1 MKGLL
6 LHRRVGGLWI
16 ASCVFFVLCCGRAV
30 AADTVSRG
38 NSATLT
44 GKVSDASG
52 LPVEGAMVFI
62 YSSPAVRQSADF
74 MSAPTEKDGIYRLL
88 LPPGRYWA
96 VARLKKSIGFGPLMP
111 GDKHSG
117 EPLEVDLMSEK
128 EVTLDFT
135 VTDLREAMNIREKTR
150 EVAVRVTGRIVDEKG
165 ISLGGV
171 YAVAGKRERMPGVP
185 DYLSAWSDADGRYTL
200 YVPKGTYYLGSASAF
215 PPGQTYVG
223 SGVITVDGDK
233 GGVDIVR
240 NSGKG
245 R

>member
-38 NSATLT
+38 NSAMLT

-52 LPVEGAMVFI
+52 LSVEGAMVFI

-117 EPLEVDLMSEK
+117 EPVEVDLAMEK

-135 VTDLREAMNIREKTR
+135 VVDLKEAMNLREKTR
-150 EVAVRVTGRIVDEKG
+150 EVAVRVTGRIVDGKG
-165 ISLGGV
+165 TPLAGV
-171 YAVAGKRERMPGVP
+171 YAVAGRREKVSGVP
-185 DYLSAWSDADGRYTL
+185 EYLSAWSDADGRYTL
-200 YVPKGTYYLGSASAF
+200 YVTKGKYHLGSAAAF
-215 PPGQTYVG
+215 PPGETYVAG
-223 SGVITVDGDK
+223 PAVTVDGDK
-233 GGVDIVR
+233 AGMDIVR
-240 NSGKG
+240 DVRKG